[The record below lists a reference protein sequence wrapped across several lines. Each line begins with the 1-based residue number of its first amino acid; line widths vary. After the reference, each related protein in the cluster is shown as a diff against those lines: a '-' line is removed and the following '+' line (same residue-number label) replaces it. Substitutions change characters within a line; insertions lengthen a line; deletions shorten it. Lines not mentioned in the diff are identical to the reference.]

1 MTIYYPLALDLWDY
15 SSSIVIRSTK
25 GTRIA
30 TFPLDFISRG
40 GDNSWSYVLR
50 GGIIKDEYGRVLDP
64 NDCPSAGVFFF
75 SQEDPQLAEKDVS
88 FSRGPEYFS
97 SIKAP
102 NPEGS
107 FSTRSDSK
115 RSSIDQSRFRSSLLA
130 RDGMCVVSGAHWES
144 CTPAHIV
151 PASRPD
157 LYERIYGDQGGLPM
171 FRASV
176 GFLLR
181 DDLHHAFDRLMF
193 SFYRKARQ
201 NGMEKQYHPIGFM
214 ENPETYRIQC
224 SSSGTTANAS
234 KHGFEVSLLACCDAL
249 QIPDVH
255 RFALTIEKLT
265 RLDKFRNWIQSC
277 MA

>member
-40 GDNSWSYVLR
+40 GDNSWSYVLYVIDRLIISESSR

-130 RDGMCVVSGAHWES
+130 RDG
-144 CTPAHIV
+144 I
-151 PASRPD
+151 RPD
-157 LYERIYGDQGGLPM
+157 VCLLEFRPATIHLATKS
-171 FRASV
+171 FRAV
-176 GFLLR
+176 IT
-181 DDLHHAFDRLMF
+181 D
-193 SFYRKARQ
+193 
-201 NGMEKQYHPIGFM
+201 
-214 ENPETYRIQC
+214 
-224 SSSGTTANAS
+224 
-234 KHGFEVSLLACCDAL
+234 
-249 QIPDVH
+249 
-255 RFALTIEKLT
+255 
-265 RLDKFRNWIQSC
+265 
-277 MA
+277 

>member
-15 SSSIVIRSTK
+15 M
-25 GTRIA
+25 
-30 TFPLDFISRG
+30 
-40 GDNSWSYVLR
+40 
-50 GGIIKDEYGRVLDP
+50 
-64 NDCPSAGVFFF
+64 FFF

-130 RDGMCVVSGAHWES
+130 RDG
-144 CTPAHIV
+144 I
-151 PASRPD
+151 RPD

-193 SFYRKARQ
+193 SFYQKDGVFYVHCFSMGLQGASEWHGKAIPSNWFRGESRDLPDPVLVEWHYSQCLKARIRGFSV
-201 NGMEKQYHPIGFM
+201 GM
-214 ENPETYRIQC
+214 
-224 SSSGTTANAS
+224 
-234 KHGFEVSLLACCDAL
+234 L
-249 QIPDVH
+249 
-255 RFALTIEKLT
+255 
-265 RLDKFRNWIQSC
+265 
-277 MA
+277 